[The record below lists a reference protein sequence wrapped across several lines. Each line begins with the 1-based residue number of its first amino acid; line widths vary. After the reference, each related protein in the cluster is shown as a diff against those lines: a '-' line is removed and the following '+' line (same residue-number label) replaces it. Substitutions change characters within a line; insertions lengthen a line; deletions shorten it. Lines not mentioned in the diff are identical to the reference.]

1 MGEYGINSLLFC
13 WFFFFVLLVVSSL
26 SHVINVKG
34 SQCCWLDSQIKVGK
48 GMSNQKSSPPP
59 ILTNSTL

>member
-48 GMSNQKSSPPP
+48 GMSNQ
-59 ILTNSTL
+59 